1 MPSAQLSEAQ
11 LQALSE
17 QLKSTRE
24 RRGDNLADAAF
35 KIALSPSQLR
45 AIEAADL
52 RPFYSTGYFMQ
63 AVERYA
69 NYLGVSLPEPEPE
82 PVPTVTSSDDDDS
95 NQPDNNPSE
104 AIAIETK
111 AKKVTVPGLHT
122 DDSAA
127 HTPQSTQTAQFPR
140 DNVPLPDVPPSDVPQ
155 ELPQQKSR
163 GVSWGWV
170 AFAIAGLIALGII
183 KESLEPPVVRD
194 PAAGSPQSESSPATA
209 DGKENEKAESSAATT
224 TATAAPAA
232 TAGPTASTPTVAPAA
247 ASNPVSAGSPATASG
262 TTSSTASPS
271 NTTVIPKAPTSADGL
286 LEVQSSTWVQ
296 IVKNNGEK
304 TNLKAEPGQK
314 VEFSSAAT
322 AAIVF
327 GQPEKAR
334 LTIRGK
340 AVNLSPF
347 ITQDTPPR
355 ALVIISQIR
364 D

>member
-82 PVPTVTSSDDDDS
+82 PIPTVTSSGNDDS
-95 NQPDNNPSE
+95 SQLDSSPSE
-104 AIAIETK
+104 AIPVGTK
-111 AKKVTVPGLHT
+111 AEKVTTAGVHA
-122 DDSAA
+122 DSAA
-127 HTPQSTQTAQFPR
+127 PTAQSTQMAQSPQ
-140 DNVPLPDVPPSDVPQ
+140 DNAPPPDVPPSDVPQ
-155 ELPQQKSR
+155 EMPQQKSR

-194 PAAGSPQSESSPATA
+194 PAASNAQSESSPATA
-209 DGKENEKAESSAATT
+209 DGKENEKSESSATT
-224 TATAAPAA
+224 TATVAPAA
-232 TAGPTASTPTVAPAA
+232 TGGPTASIPPAAPAA
-247 ASNPVSAGSPATASG
+247 ASNPVSSGSPATALG
-262 TTSSTASPS
+262 TATSTASPS
-271 NTTVIPKAPTSADGL
+271 NTAVIPKAPMSADGL

>member
-111 AKKVTVPGLHT
+111 AEKVTVAGLHA
-122 DDSAA
+122 DSAA
-127 HTPQSTQTAQFPR
+127 PTPQSTQTAQSLQ

-155 ELPQQKSR
+155 EMPQQKSR

-232 TAGPTASTPTVAPAA
+232 TAGPTASTPPVAPAA

>member
-45 AIEAADL
+45 AIEATDL

-69 NYLGVSLPEPEPE
+69 NYRGVSLPEPEPE
-82 PVPTVTSSDDDDS
+82 PIPTVTSSDDDDS

-104 AIAIETK
+104 AIPVETK
-111 AKKVTVPGLHT
+111 AEKVTMAGLHA
-122 DDSAA
+122 DRDAPR
-127 HTPQSTQTAQFPR
+127 PQSTQTAQSPQ
-140 DNVPLPDVPPSDVPQ
+140 DNDPPSDAAPSDVPQ
-155 ELPQQKSR
+155 EMPQQKSR

-194 PAAGSPQSESSPATA
+194 PAAGSAQSESSPSTA
-209 DGKENEKAESSAATT
+209 DGKENEKAESSAATI
-224 TATAAPAA
+224 TATAAPAT
-232 TAGPTASTPTVAPAA
+232 TAGPTASTPPVAPAP
-247 ASNPVSAGSPATASG
+247 ASNSVSAASPATASG
-262 TTSSTASPS
+262 TTTSTGSPS
-271 NTTVIPKAPTSADGL
+271 NTAVIPKAPTSADGL

-347 ITQDTPPR
+347 ITQDTLPR